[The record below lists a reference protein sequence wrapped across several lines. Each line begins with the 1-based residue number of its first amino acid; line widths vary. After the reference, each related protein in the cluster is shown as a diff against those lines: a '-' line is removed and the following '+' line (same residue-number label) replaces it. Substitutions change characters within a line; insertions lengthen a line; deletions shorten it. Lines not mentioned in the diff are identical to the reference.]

1 MTNLLV
7 IEFHTQKC
15 KFLLEIAF
23 LVSDAKKKNILWL
36 KLAIIGDSQL
46 TRERF
51 MNKKILLG
59 SAVALSAAM
68 SFAADFDTW
77 FGNMSVYQV
86 STGLDNG
93 SAASGY
99 WYSYDDH
106 NDGGASLVTW
116 PAPLGNDDSPDALD
130 NVIDYCNGICGDI
143 TLNKGTLTYD
153 PFMGFGFNV
162 AGEDAK
168 GKADPADASA
178 WGGICIAYSAEAAPI
193 IELGLGDAG
202 DEAVAYD
209 NPFIKLPK
217 GDDMVKD
224 IAWDE
229 FNQNGWGVKDKGGL
243 AITGPEASAKL
254 GAIKVKFQ
262 SKDGTVAHFNIMS
275 VGKLNGGC
283 ASTSS
288 TVPGAVKGVRGA
300 SAAKAML
307 SGRTLSFAGV
317 TSSATVEVISLQGQI
332 MMKSSIDATSSLDLQ
347 SLQSGVYMVRVAGK
361 SVDFTNKIVLK

>member
-15 KFLLEIAF
+15 KFLLEITF
-23 LVSDAKKKNILWL
+23 LVSDAKKKNILRL
-36 KLAIIGDSQL
+36 KHAIIGDSQL

-68 SFAADFDTW
+68 SFAGDFETW
-77 FGNMSVYQV
+77 LGDQSMYQV
-86 STGLDNG
+86 MTGLDNG
-93 SAASGY
+93 STKSGY

-106 NDGGASLVTW
+106 KDGGASSVTW
-116 PAPLGNDDSPDALD
+116 PVPIGNDDNANALD
-130 NVIDYCNGICGDI
+130 NVIDHCGGICADV
-143 TLNKGTLTYD
+143 TLSAGTLTYD

-162 AGEDAK
+162 AGEDAS
-168 GKADPADASA
+168 GNADPADASA
-178 WGGICIAYSAEAAPI
+178 WGGICIAYTSTLVPI
-193 IELGLGDAG
+193 VELGLGDAG

-209 NPFIKLPK
+209 NPFIKLVK
-217 GDDMVKD
+217 GENIVKD
-224 IAWDE
+224 LTWEE
-229 FNQNGWGVKDKGGL
+229 FHQQGWGVKDKGAQ
-243 AITGPEASAKL
+243 AITGEEAGAKL
-254 GAIKVKFQ
+254 AAIKVKFQ
-262 SKDGTVAHFNIMS
+262 AKDGTTGSFNVMS

-283 ASTSS
+283 
-288 TVPGAVKGVRGA
+288 VPSGPTAVKGVRGA

-332 MMKSSIDATSSLDLQ
+332 MMKSTIDATSSLDLQ